1 MRLSPER
8 RPSVDQEEFTK
19 LHGECDTL
27 RRDYFGE
34 TEKTSKMLAKCT
46 LEPLSFKERL
56 ALAAQGIVE
65 NDAHRT
71 YLGMRDLL
79 LEAAR
84 LGYGFTN

>member
-1 MRLSPER
+1 
-8 RPSVDQEEFTK
+8 VDQAEFAK

-46 LEPLSFKERL
+46 SEPLGFTERL
-56 ALAAQGIVE
+56 ALAAQGMVE
-65 NDAHRT
+65 NQAHRT

-79 LEAAR
+79 LDAAR
-84 LGYGFTN
+84 LGYGFAN

>member
-1 MRLSPER
+1 MTMSPER
-8 RPSVDQEEFTK
+8 RPSVDQAEFTK

-34 TEKTSKMLAKCT
+34 TEKTSRMLAKCT
-46 LEPLSFKERL
+46 LEPLGFQERL
-56 ALAAQGIVE
+56 ALAAQGMVE
-65 NDAHRT
+65 NEAHRT
-71 YLGMRDLL
+71 YLGMRNLL

>member
-1 MRLSPER
+1 
-8 RPSVDQEEFTK
+8 VDQAEFAK

-34 TEKTSKMLAKCT
+34 TEKTSRMLANCT
-46 LEPLSFKERL
+46 LEPLGFKERL
-56 ALAAQGIVE
+56 ALAAQGMVE
-65 NDAHRT
+65 NEAHRT

-84 LGYGFTN
+84 RGYGFAN